1 MTYSISPGLHL
12 PVKGVFSM
20 LQVNLGKIIKRKVF
34 YKWEAEDL
42 QGGKGFRFCFM
53 EVSHF
58 LRYVS
63 LLNKG
68 QCFFLS

>member
-1 MTYSISPGLHL
+1 
-12 PVKGVFSM
+12 M